1 LISDKQTM
9 TGSIW
14 VHRPASGCGRHQ
26 HRPRSPHVLFG
37 SGEWPLL
44 STGPG
49 PHQRCLSWE
58 LEVVGRCCKMN
69 LTSFNQPKQ
78 WETVLRI
85 GLPLFFP
92 RKWQFQSG
100 KLWFSLDKLTKKVT
114 GCHGIL
120 GGFQTWSIHNFD
132 GWSSFSLSKNIDI
145 FFATRPCLFHLLAT
159 PAGCTSRG
167 FSW

>member
-1 LISDKQTM
+1 MISDKQTM

-85 GLPLFFP
+85 GLPLFSPENGNFNQENRDFHWINLQKKSRDVMGSWEVFKHGVSTTLMVDHRFP
-92 RKWQFQSG
+92 SQKI
-100 KLWFSLDKLTKKVT
+100 LTYFLQ
-114 GCHGIL
+114 L
-120 GGFQTWSIHNFD
+120 G
-132 GWSSFSLSKNIDI
+132 LA
-145 FFATRPCLFHLLAT
+145 FFTF
-159 PAGCTSRG
+159 
-167 FSW
+167 

>member
-1 LISDKQTM
+1 MISDKQTM

-100 KLWFSLDKLTKKVT
+100 KSWFSLDKLTKKS
-114 GCHGIL
+114 HGMSWDLGRFSKHGVSTTLMVDHRFPSQKIL
-120 GGFQTWSIHNFD
+120 TYFLQLG
-132 GWSSFSLSKNIDI
+132 LA
-145 FFATRPCLFHLLAT
+145 FFTF
-159 PAGCTSRG
+159 
-167 FSW
+167 